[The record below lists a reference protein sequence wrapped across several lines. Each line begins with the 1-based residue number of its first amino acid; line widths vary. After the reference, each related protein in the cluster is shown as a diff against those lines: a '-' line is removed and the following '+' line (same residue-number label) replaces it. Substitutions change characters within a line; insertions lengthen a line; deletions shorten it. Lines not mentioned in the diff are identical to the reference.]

1 MAAADEAELVH
12 MVATAAAHDSGPIA
26 FRYPRG
32 DGIGVPMPQR
42 GEILEIGK
50 GRVLRRGRRVALLS
64 LGTRLTECLAA
75 ADMLEA
81 AGISVT
87 VADARFAK
95 PLDSALIEELV
106 LEHQAMITVEEGA
119 TGGFGALVLHHL
131 AGNNLL
137 RTGAVVRTMT
147 LPDCFIE
154 QASPSAMY
162 EAAGL
167 NARHIFQNACSM
179 LGMKTPA
186 AGE

>member
-1 MAAADEAELVH
+1 
-12 MVATAAAHDSGPIA
+12 
-26 FRYPRG
+26 
-32 DGIGVPMPQR
+32 
-42 GEILEIGK
+42 
-50 GRVLRRGRRVALLS
+50 VALLS

-106 LEHQAMITVEEGA
+106 LEHQAMITIEEGA
-119 TGGFGALVLHHL
+119 SGGFGALVLHHL
-131 AGNNLL
+131 ADSNLL
-137 RTGAVVRTMT
+137 RTGAAIRTMT
-147 LPDCFIE
+147 LPDRFME

-167 NARHIFQNACSM
+167 NARHIFENACLM
-179 LGMKTPA
+179 LGVNVSA
-186 AGE
+186 